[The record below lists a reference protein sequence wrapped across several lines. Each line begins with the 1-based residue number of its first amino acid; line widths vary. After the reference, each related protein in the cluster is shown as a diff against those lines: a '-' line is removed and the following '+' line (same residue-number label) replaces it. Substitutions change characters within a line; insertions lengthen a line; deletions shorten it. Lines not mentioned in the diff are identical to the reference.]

1 MGQAVSGK
9 SVARKSIGGTSI
21 DRESLP
27 PIYAAAMPA
36 WTASR
41 AAAGSSSS
49 AGFSGNRI
57 HPTAVVGPEVELG
70 EDNVVGA
77 YAVLLG
83 PCRIGSGNW
92 IGPHAVVG
100 TPGESR
106 GTEHSVDDSPCGNG
120 IVIGNGNVLREFS
133 SIHQGLHDVTRVGDD
148 VFLMAGAHLGHDVH
162 VDDEVTV
169 ANAVMV
175 GGHTWIGRRANLG
188 LGAVVHQRSVIG
200 PGAMI
205 AMGAGVKAP
214 IPPYATVAGSPARVS
229 GVNERQAL
237 REDAGNG
244 DHAVLDLLLA
254 YYREKALHDGAPA
267 WLAADVAGFEGRRDS
282 A

>member
-1 MGQAVSGK
+1 MS
-9 SVARKSIGGTSI
+9 RI
-21 DRESLP
+21 P
-27 PIYAAAMPA
+27 PLSIYAPAMPA
-36 WTASR
+36 WTAV
-41 AAAGSSSS
+41 GSH
-49 AGFSGNRI
+49 SGNRI
-57 HPTAVVGPEVELG
+57 HPTAVIGPEVELG
-70 EDNVVGA
+70 TDNVIGA

-83 PCRIGSGNW
+83 PATLGSGNW

-106 GTEHSVDDSPCGNG
+106 GAEHPADDSPCGNG
-120 IVIGNGNVLREFS
+120 IHIGNGNVLREFS

-148 VFLMAGAHLGHDVH
+148 CFVMAGGHLGHDVH
-162 VDDEVTV
+162 LDDEVTI

-175 GGHTWIGRRANLG
+175 GGHTWVGRRANLG
-188 LGAVVHQRSVIG
+188 LGAVVHQRSVVG
-200 PGAMI
+200 AGAMI

-237 REDAGNG
+237 RDDAGNG
-244 DHAVLDLLLA
+244 DPAVVELLLG
-254 YYREKALHDGAPA
+254 YYKARSLEDGAPA
-267 WLAADVAGFEGRRDS
+267 WLLDDVRRFEQRRDS